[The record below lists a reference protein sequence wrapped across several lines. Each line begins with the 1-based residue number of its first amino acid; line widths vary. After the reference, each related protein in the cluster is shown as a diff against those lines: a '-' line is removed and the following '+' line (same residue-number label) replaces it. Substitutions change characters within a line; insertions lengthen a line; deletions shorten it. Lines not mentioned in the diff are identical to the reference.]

1 MEESMAESQLEQSR
15 AESQSRL
22 KSLRSILST
31 AIKTMPREELI
42 KLLKEKKIIRYEY
55 SEEKKDV
62 VLIEKILGGENPKG
76 KDKLNWTNY
85 CATNNN
91 RNQCSNENCTMF
103 PICLIKNIPKKQ
115 T

>member
-42 KLLKEKKIIRYEY
+42 KLLKEKKLLDTSIQ
-55 SEEKKDV
+55 KK
-62 VLIEKILGGENPKG
+62 KRT
-76 KDKLNWTNY
+76 W
-85 CATNNN
+85 
-91 RNQCSNENCTMF
+91 F
-103 PICLIKNIPKKQ
+103 
-115 T
+115 